1 MMAEGSEK
9 LEDVHL
15 HAWHFV
21 SGVLA
26 WYDTIACTLPNSLSL
41 IPEPW
46 NWCETGFL
54 SLERM
59 MGCETWA
66 MSQIRLIS
74 ALRRWKDDM
83 QDKRALSLRE
93 LSSRAAK
100 IETAL
105 EDGLKVLET
114 VIDAD
119 KAQDNLLAIEMV
131 GDYGS
136 GQTARQITRIFASAA
151 LTYLHTIVSGLNPKL
166 PEIQSSVA
174 RTVQAIQDLPR
185 LKFLCNLSWPLC
197 ITGALAVGQ
206 SRATLSGL
214 ITKYMSK
221 PHNFGSSQHIE
232 KILNTCWEQS
242 IDEDSAEAFDYA
254 AALRSLDL
262 DILLV

>member
-1 MMAEGSEK
+1 VQVFKSTGNTWKIHLSAAANLLPEMMAEGAEE
-9 LEDVHL
+9 LEGVYL

-66 MSQIRLIS
+66 MSQIRLLS

-93 LSSRAAK
+93 LSLRAAK
-100 IETAL
+100 IETTL

-114 VIDAD
+114 AIDAD
-119 KAQDNLLAIEMV
+119 KAQDHLLAIEMV

-136 GQTARQITRIFASAA
+136 TQTARQITRIFASAA
-151 LTYLHTIVSGLNPKL
+151 LTYLHTVVSGLNPFATSVGHSASPVL
-166 PEIQSSVA
+166 WQTVSPE
-174 RTVQAIQDLPR
+174 P
-185 LKFLCNLSWPLC
+185 CC
-197 ITGALAVGQ
+197 
-206 SRATLSGL
+206 
-214 ITKYMSK
+214 
-221 PHNFGSSQHIE
+221 
-232 KILNTCWEQS
+232 
-242 IDEDSAEAFDYA
+242 
-254 AALRSLDL
+254 LD
-262 DILLV
+262 